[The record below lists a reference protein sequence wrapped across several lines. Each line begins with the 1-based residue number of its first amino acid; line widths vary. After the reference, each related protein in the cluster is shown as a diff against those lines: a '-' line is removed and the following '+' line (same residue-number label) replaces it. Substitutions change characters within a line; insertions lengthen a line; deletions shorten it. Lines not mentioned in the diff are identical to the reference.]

1 MGHERREGISPL
13 AVMRLSPG
21 LTGRREVRV
30 SFAAIAGIAAGGSA
44 AVAILTQAIPAV
56 AVAVIGLA
64 VMVGTLRRQNPWL
77 ATKSDLTTLSISD
90 DDLDACLAAARRSAT
105 GREES
110 GTEAALESVT
120 LVLPGWRW
128 RAPDVPTVRFRVR
141 EPGGEGWHITAFDRP
156 PRRPAS
162 VEISAGVG
170 QGDGAM
176 TASPWRLDASWRQ
189 LAALSWLRMQPF
201 AGSVVLE
208 PLPPV
213 RGRRR
218 YWEIRYRSAGRGELT
233 SFRLRST
240 GLYRSASGRPAR
252 VGGGATVDDR

>member
-1 MGHERREGISPL
+1 
-13 AVMRLSPG
+13 
-21 LTGRREVRV
+21 
-30 SFAAIAGIAAGGSA
+30 
-44 AVAILTQAIPAV
+44 
-56 AVAVIGLA
+56 
-64 VMVGTLRRQNPWL
+64 
-77 ATKSDLTTLSISD
+77 
-90 DDLDACLAAARRSAT
+90 LAAARRSAT
-105 GREES
+105 GREDSE
-110 GTEAALESVT
+110 TEAALESVT

-176 TASPWRLDASWRQ
+176 TALPWRLDASWRQ

-208 PLPPV
+208 PLPGV

-218 YWEIRYRSAGRGELT
+218 YWEIRYRSAGRGEST

-240 GLYRSASGRPAR
+240 GLYRPASTRPAR
-252 VGGGATVDDR
+252 VGGGDG